1 MACQHALLAGSVK
14 SGQFLVR
21 TLVRQP
27 QASSGFTTAVASML
41 TATSEPA
48 TWRSNPGG
56 CREFQKKADSFWSAP
71 WCDKLQ
77 ASSGFTT
84 AVASMLTA
92 NSEPAFWRSTPG
104 GRCEFAK
111 SGQFLV
117 RTLLGQTASL

>member
-21 TLVRQP
+21 TLV
-27 QASSGFTTAVASML
+27 
-41 TATSEPA
+41 
-48 TWRSNPGG
+48 
-56 CREFQKKADSFWSAP
+56 
-71 WCDKLQ
+71 DKLQ

-92 NSEPAFWRSTPG
+92 ISEPALWRSTAEG
-104 GRCEFAK
+104 CCEFAK

-117 RTLLGQTASL
+117 RTLVRQTASQ